1 MSDPELLAV
10 VRQGERYWFA
20 SKQDA
25 HPVVRY
31 LHLNYARQALEMAL
45 GGSPRARI
53 TRLTGLNID
62 RRLEQ
67 VRRDQHAVAQH
78 LIALSRPGT
87 LP

>member
-1 MSDPELLAV
+1 VSDPEVLAV

-20 SKQDA
+20 AGQDK

-31 LHLNYARQALEMAL
+31 LHLNYSRQALEMAL
-45 GGSPRARI
+45 GGATRARI
-53 TRLTGLNID
+53 HRLTGLHID

-67 VRRDQHAVAQH
+67 VRRAQHAVAQH
-78 LIALSRPGT
+78 LIAGCRPGT

>member
-1 MSDPELLAV
+1 MSDPEVLAL

-20 SKQDA
+20 AQQDE

-31 LHLNYARQALEMAL
+31 LHLNYSRQALEFAL
-45 GGSPRARI
+45 GGAPRTRI
-53 TRLTGLNID
+53 KRLTGLNID

-67 VRRDQHAVAQH
+67 VRRAQHTVAQH
-78 LIALSRPGT
+78 LIRCCRPGT

>member
-1 MSDPELLAV
+1 MSDPEVLAV

-20 SKQDA
+20 AQQDA

-31 LHLNYARQALEMAL
+31 LHLNYSRQALEFAL
-45 GGSPRARI
+45 GGATRARI
-53 TRLTGLNID
+53 RRLTGLNID

-67 VRRDQHAVAQH
+67 VRRAQHKVAQR
-78 LIALSRPGT
+78 LIASSRPGT